1 MTDMP
6 ARRVD
11 LRSGT
16 VALPADEMHQ
26 AMSEYNLNLF
36 EDRLEARDETRWP
49 LAEGYRIIYL
59 VAGEIDIAA
68 AGKSSTHGENS
79 AWFGTG
85 ACVVRASADGARLWR
100 WELVPRAA
108 EGRADYSTDPNQKAS
123 HAVSLEPE
131 EEYLMRCDRVDF
143 PPGGIAYTHTH
154 AGPRS
159 GSGVGIGDRFD
170 ELRAHHDPAPVLPGA
185 QLHPLREA
193 GGCKQA
199 EAAGVHPLR
208 RRRHRDRRG
217 MTNANF
223 QPLAQV
229 PDVARYFFHD
239 PNLTRL
245 IAAPQWGRKRVQV
258 DRCLANEREA
268 E

>member
-108 EGRADYSTDPNQKAS
+108 EGRADNYSTDPNLKAS
-123 HAVSLEPE
+123 HAVGLEPE

-154 AGPRS
+154 AGPGTRCLLK
-159 GSGVGIGDRFD
+159 G
-170 ELRAHHDPAPVLPGA
+170 ELRVTVQRKTIVARAGDPWFERGPDPVLASASATASTSFARTMILPRSYRGRSSIRYVKPEDA
-185 QLHPLREA
+185 NKPKLQEYTRFVEEDIEIDA
-193 GGCKQA
+193 G
-199 EAAGVHPLR
+199 
-208 RRRHRDRRG
+208 
-217 MTNANF
+217 
-223 QPLAQV
+223 
-229 PDVARYFFHD
+229 
-239 PNLTRL
+239 
-245 IAAPQWGRKRVQV
+245 
-258 DRCLANEREA
+258 
-268 E
+268 